1 MKRIPRVV
9 NAQTRSSHILI
20 VCFDDGQIR
29 EIDMKGE
36 LWGTVFEP
44 LKGPEFFA
52 RVRVNEERGTVVW
65 PNGLDLDPE
74 TLYDPSL
81 LEPREAES
89 AKAG

>member
-9 NAQTRSSHILI
+9 AAQTRLSHVLI
-20 VCFDDGQIR
+20 VYYDDGQTR

-44 LKGPEFFA
+44 LKDPEFFA
-52 RVRVNEERGTVVW
+52 RVRVDEERGTVVW
-65 PNGLDLDPE
+65 PNGVDLDPE

-81 LEPREAES
+81 RQLCETETAEA
-89 AKAG
+89 G

>member
-9 NAQTRSSHILI
+9 AAQTRPPHVLI

-36 LWGTVFEP
+36 LWGTMFES
-44 LKGPEFFA
+44 LKDPGFFA
-52 RVRVNEERGTVVW
+52 RVRVDEERGTVVW
-65 PNGLDLDPE
+65 PNGVDLDPE

-81 LEPREAES
+81 RERREAE
-89 AKAG
+89 AAEAG